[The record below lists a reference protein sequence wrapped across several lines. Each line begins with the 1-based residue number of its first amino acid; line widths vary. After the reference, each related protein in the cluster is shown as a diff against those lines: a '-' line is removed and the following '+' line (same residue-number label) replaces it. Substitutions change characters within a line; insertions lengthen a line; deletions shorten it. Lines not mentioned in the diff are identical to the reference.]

1 MIRCNTNLVDLDTE
15 KKLGKISNKTAF
27 LSFMIMNTHLTVST
41 LTEDSIAK
49 IIEQVIQ
56 RQIFEVT
63 KEHVEESPD
72 PFITRKEAIKILGIT
87 LPTLRAWTVAGK
99 IPSYRMSSR
108 VRYKRSEVIA
118 YVESGRIRHV

>member
-1 MIRCNTNLVDLDTE
+1 M
-15 KKLGKISNKTAF
+15 S
-27 LSFMIMNTHLTVST
+27 MNTHLTVST
-41 LTEDSIAK
+41 LTEESIAK

-56 RQIFEVT
+56 RKILELT
-63 KEHVEESPD
+63 KDPEQVNQGKIHVVMKDPTAVSPD

-87 LPTLRAWTVAGK
+87 LPTLRAWTVAGM
-99 IPSYRMSSR
+99 IPSYRISSR

>member
-1 MIRCNTNLVDLDTE
+1 M
-15 KKLGKISNKTAF
+15 S
-27 LSFMIMNTHLTVST
+27 MNTHLTVTT
-41 LTEDSIAK
+41 LTEDSITK

-56 RQIFEVT
+56 RQILDVS
-63 KEHVEESPD
+63 KELIEDPD
-72 PFITRKEAIKILGIT
+72 SFITRKETIKILGIT
-87 LPTLRAWTVAGK
+87 LPTLRAWTVAGR